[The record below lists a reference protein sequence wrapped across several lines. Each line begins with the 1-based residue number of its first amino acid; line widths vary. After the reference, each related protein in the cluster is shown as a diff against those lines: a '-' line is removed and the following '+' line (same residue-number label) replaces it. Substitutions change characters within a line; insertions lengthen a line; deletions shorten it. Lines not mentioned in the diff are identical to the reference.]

1 MSDQPPHGLELLEW
15 IKVVGSAAASA
26 VGAAWAF
33 LRGAR
38 EELDAKIT
46 AMGDRVN
53 DLSATQL
60 QHHTDVAVL
69 KANADNNVKRLDEI
83 KDFVQDVN
91 SSVKALSEQL
101 TEVLMEMKTRRP

>member
-1 MSDQPPHGLELLEW
+1 MSDTPPHGLEIVEW
-15 IKVVGSAAASA
+15 VKVVGSAVASA
-26 VGAAWAF
+26 IGAAWAF

-46 AMGDRVN
+46 AVSHRV
-53 DLSATQL
+53 DTMSAVQT

-83 KDFVQDVN
+83 KEFVQDVN

-101 TEVLMEMKTRRP
+101 TEVMMEMRRKP